1 MNGDVV
7 ETSRMLAREHTAAEQ
22 RVIQQ
27 RPAIGLWVKSVRARA
42 ARPAQTQPVT
52 DRAQRMRNTV
62 VVIQK
67 TWIVNAQYTCILLR
81 LHVVMY
87 AVKIK
92 RKIFKSN
99 ILCDNE

>member
-1 MNGDVV
+1 MRITHFETSHPNGYLFMNGDVV
-7 ETSRMLAREHTAAEQ
+7 ETSRRLAREHTAAEQ

-62 VVIQK
+62 VVIKK
-67 TWIVNAQYTCILLR
+67 T
-81 LHVVMY
+81 
-87 AVKIK
+87 
-92 RKIFKSN
+92 
-99 ILCDNE
+99 